1 MSYLKHNFVLRPL
14 LSFVCHLVSVVIF
27 SKVSE
32 EFGVWD
38 LGFSGGKGG
47 KGKRERGP
55 GLSAVVFQCQ
65 SHSGSAT
72 ATTTTTTESCFC
84 G

>member
-27 SKVSE
+27 SKVSD

-38 LGFSGGKGG
+38 LGFSGGEGR
-47 KGKRERGP
+47 RERGP

-72 ATTTTTTESCFC
+72 ATTTTESCFC

>member
-27 SKVSE
+27 SKVLQGE
-32 EFGVWD
+32 GEGKQGVTPGF
-38 LGFSGGKGG
+38 LGFLGFGET
-47 KGKRERGP
+47 R

-65 SHSGSAT
+65 SHSDNNNN
-72 ATTTTTTESCFC
+72 
-84 G
+84 

>member
-27 SKVSE
+27 SKVSG

-38 LGFSGGKGG
+38 FREERGRPGKGARLECCSFSMS
-47 KGKRERGP
+47 KSQR
-55 GLSAVVFQCQ
+55 
-65 SHSGSAT
+65 
-72 ATTTTTTESCFC
+72 
-84 G
+84 

>member
-27 SKVSE
+27 SKVSD

-38 LGFSGGKGG
+38 LGFSGGGAGG
-47 KGKRERGP
+47 KRGP

-65 SHSGSAT
+65 SHSGST
-72 ATTTTTTESCFC
+72 TTTTTTTESCFC